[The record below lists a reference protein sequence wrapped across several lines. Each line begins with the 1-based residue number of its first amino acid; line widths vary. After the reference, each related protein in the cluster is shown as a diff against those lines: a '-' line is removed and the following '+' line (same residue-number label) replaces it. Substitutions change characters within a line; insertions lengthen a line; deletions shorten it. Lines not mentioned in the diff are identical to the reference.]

1 MQKIRNSNFELLRIL
16 SMFMIICFHCSFHGK
31 FSDGEGNRLI
41 INFFNMLGE
50 LGVNCFVLISGY
62 FYDKTRFKIDK
73 FINLVVQVWFYV
85 ILSTTIASLFFNQ
98 QFIYILKEWSCPFA
112 PDRYWFA
119 LSFLLLYL
127 FQPFIFIFVER
138 LSTGQWNR
146 FVMLSLIIW
155 SIIPSFLGNIEGQLF
170 YNRFI
175 WMVVIYIIG
184 AFLSRNSST
193 LQITKIRWIFLS
205 TFIFLATF
213 IVCFTKWNINGIP
226 GNYWWPPNS
235 LVQVILSASLFAIFL
250 KMDIK
255 NNAIINYVSSC
266 TFGIYLLHDGVLQ
279 SILWNDV
286 FRTYEFGN
294 NGKVILRIL
303 VSSLIIFFFGI
314 IADSLYKVFSKAIQ
328 PIVKFSSNFIDT
340 ILRVLEASVSKV
352 FLGDENWN
360 H

>member
-1 MQKIRNSNFELLRIL
+1 
-16 SMFMIICFHCSFHGK
+16 
-31 FSDGEGNRLI
+31 
-41 INFFNMLGE
+41 
-50 LGVNCFVLISGY
+50 
-62 FYDKTRFKIDK
+62 
-73 FINLVVQVWFYV
+73 
-85 ILSTTIASLFFNQ
+85 
-98 QFIYILKEWSCPFA
+98 
-112 PDRYWFA
+112 
-119 LSFLLLYL
+119 
-127 FQPFIFIFVER
+127 
-138 LSTGQWNR
+138 
-146 FVMLSLIIW
+146 
-155 SIIPSFLGNIEGQLF
+155 
-170 YNRFI
+170 
-175 WMVVIYIIG
+175 
-184 AFLSRNSST
+184 
-193 LQITKIRWIFLS
+193 
-205 TFIFLATF
+205 LATF

-328 PIVKFSSNFIDT
+328 PIVKFSSSFIDT

-352 FLGDENWN
+352 FLGDEN
-360 H
+360 

>member
-62 FYDKTRFKIDK
+62 FYDKTRFKTDK
-73 FINLVVQVWFYV
+73 FISLIVQVWFYV
-85 ILSTTIASLFFNQ
+85 ILGITIESLFFNQ
-98 QFIYILKEWSCPFA
+98 QFIYLLKVWSFPVVRE
-112 PDRYWFA
+112 RYWFA
-119 LSFLLLYL
+119 TSFLLLYL
-127 FQPFIFIFVER
+127 FQPFIFIFVEQLDSR
-138 LSTGQWNR
+138 QVNR
-146 FVMLSLIIW
+146 FVILILTIW
-155 SIIPSFLGNIEGQLF
+155 CIIPSLLGNIEGRLF

-175 WMVVIYIIG
+175 WMILIYIIG

-205 TFIFLATF
+205 TFLFLATF
-213 IVCFTKWNINGIP
+213 IVSFTKWNINGIP

-235 LVQVILSASLFAIFL
+235 LVQVILSVSLFAIFL
-250 KMDIK
+250 KIDIK
-255 NNAIINYVSSC
+255 NNVIINYISSC

-314 IADSLYKVFSKAIQ
+314 IADSLYKIFSKAIQ
-328 PIVKFSSNFIDT
+328 PIVKFISNFIDT

-352 FLGDENWN
+352 FLGDDN
-360 H
+360 

>member
-62 FYDKTRFKIDK
+62 FYDKTRFKTDK
-73 FINLVVQVWFYV
+73 FISLIVQVWFYV
-85 ILSTTIASLFFNQ
+85 ILGITIASLFFNQ
-98 QFIYILKEWSCPFA
+98 QFIYLLKVWSFPVVRE
-112 PDRYWFA
+112 RYWFA
-119 LSFLLLYL
+119 TSFLLLYL
-127 FQPFIFIFVER
+127 FQPFIFIFVEQLDSR
-138 LSTGQWNR
+138 QVNR
-146 FVMLSLIIW
+146 FVILILTIW
-155 SIIPSFLGNIEGQLF
+155 CIIPSLLGNIEGRLF

-175 WMVVIYIIG
+175 WMILIYIIG

-205 TFIFLATF
+205 TFLFLATF
-213 IVCFTKWNINGIP
+213 IVSFTKWNINGIP

-235 LVQVILSASLFAIFL
+235 LVQVILSVSLFAIFL
-250 KMDIK
+250 KIDIK
-255 NNAIINYVSSC
+255 NNVIINYISSC

-314 IADSLYKVFSKAIQ
+314 IADSLYKIFSKAIQ
-328 PIVKFSSNFIDT
+328 PIVKFISNFIDT

-352 FLGDENWN
+352 FLGDDN
-360 H
+360 